1 MSNTTVR
8 WRTAAATGEQRLS
21 RKAQCALCN
30 RLIHE
35 KIDIG
40 GCWCGDCS
48 YCLIKLSNCPL
59 SSVGG
64 DGIRMRFRTDLI
76 LQDLKVASRSLWRTK
91 GLSVTVILTL
101 ALGIGA
107 NAAIFSLVRGVL
119 LRPLVNR
126 DEEHLLYIRQ
136 SAPGLELENARFSVP
151 EIQDLK
157 AGLKT
162 ISALGDFSEIGF
174 TMVGL
179 GEPREVRAGVV
190 GGSYFKV
197 MGLRPVLGRLLDEHD
212 DGPNAAGACVLTYRF
227 WSNSLKSDPTV
238 IGKTVRLGDRDAT
251 IVGVLEPSVPYP
263 ARTEII
269 ANVVTSPHHLSATMV
284 LGRVHRMTELFG
296 RLAPGATVEQANA
309 ELQTVY
315 ASMVKAHPEAYSPQA
330 KGQIHA
336 VLLRDQISSGAR
348 TVLLVMLAAS
358 LLIFIIACSNVANL
372 ILSRSV
378 RREGELAIRAALG
391 ASHGALR
398 RTLLAKSL
406 LLCGAGAVL
415 GVLSAGPMVAILS
428 GYASRFSVRALD
440 LKLDMSVLWVGAAL
454 AIVAAILLA
463 FVPRLPN
470 AESSSGMTLSSSSLR
485 ITGSTSRRLRM
496 FAVTQIAA
504 SFILLAGSSIL
515 IKTLLTLQNQQTGF
529 DMRRVLVLN
538 VPVVSY
544 GRTPEEIINFYR
556 EAIRRIEQLPGV
568 DRVALGTQAP
578 WRDNSFIFDF
588 QVAAEG
594 HIKSQREADPR
605 VGFRVIS
612 PGFFSS
618 LGVPLIAGR
627 DFNDEDKR
635 GGEPVVVISQ
645 SAAQRLFPGQD
656 PINRHIMWTD
666 PIMKFIYIST
676 APRRII
682 GVVADMDDTHLI
694 PEPEQT
700 IYHPFGQIPDVS
712 ADKDVSLFGGR
723 LFVHTRMDPHGLIT
737 PITQIIRKMA
747 IDQPVERAAT
757 LEEIRAEVLTP
768 DRLNTFV
775 FGGFAAVALTIAVVG
790 VAGVLAFSVSG
801 RIREFGIRLAVGA
814 QPRHLLLGVVG
825 EGALMATTGVLI
837 GAACG
842 YGITKLAVRY
852 FPDLQMPTAA
862 PLIAS
867 VGVLLAAA
875 IIASAFPAERAA
887 RVDVTEALR
896 SE

>member
-1 MSNTTVR
+1 M
-8 WRTAAATGEQRLS
+8 
-21 RKAQCALCN
+21 
-30 RLIHE
+30 
-35 KIDIG
+35 
-40 GCWCGDCS
+40 
-48 YCLIKLSNCPL
+48 
-59 SSVGG
+59 
-64 DGIRMRFRTDLI
+64 
-76 LQDLKVASRSLWRTK
+76 QDLKVASRSLWRSK
-91 GLSVTVILTL
+91 GLSITVILTL
-101 ALGIGA
+101 GLGIGA

-126 DEEHLLYIRQ
+126 DENRLIYIRQ
-136 SAPGLELENARFSVP
+136 SEPGLQLANSMFSVP

-162 ISALGDFSEIGF
+162 ISAIGDFSQIGF

-190 GGSYFKV
+190 GGSYFRV

-227 WSNSLKSDPTV
+227 WSTSLKSDPTV
-238 IGKTVRLGDRDAT
+238 IGKTVRLGDRNAT
-251 IVGVLEPSVPYP
+251 IIGVLEPSVPYP
-263 ARTEII
+263 AQTEII

-284 LGRVHRMTELFG
+284 TGRVHRMTELFG
-296 RLAPGATVEQANA
+296 RLAPGATLEQANS

-315 ASMVKAHPEAYSPQA
+315 ASIVKAHPEAYAPEA
-330 KGQIHA
+330 RGTIHA
-336 VLLRDQISSGAR
+336 VLLRDQISSGAK
-348 TVLLVMLAAS
+348 TVLWVLLAAS

-391 ASHGALR
+391 ASHAALR
-398 RTLLAKSL
+398 RTLLAESL

-415 GVLSAGPMVAILS
+415 GVVSAGPMVAVLS

-440 LKLDMSVLWVGAAL
+440 LKVDSSVLWVGAGL
-454 AIVAAILLA
+454 AMVAAILLA
-463 FVPRLPN
+463 YVPRLPS

-656 PINRHIMWTD
+656 PINHHIMWTD

-676 APRRII
+676 APRRVV
-682 GVVADMDDTHLI
+682 GVVADMDDTHLV
-694 PEPEQT
+694 PEAQQT

-737 PITQIIRKMA
+737 PITEIIRKMA
-747 IDQPVERAAT
+747 VDQPVERAAT

-768 DRLNTFV
+768 ERLNSFV

-801 RIREFGIRLAVGA
+801 RTREFGIRLAVGA
-814 QPRHLLLGVVG
+814 QPRNLLLGVVAEG
-825 EGALMATTGVLI
+825 VVMAMMGIFTGALI
-837 GAACG
+837 G
-842 YGITKLAVRY
+842 YGLTKLAMRL
-852 FPDLQMPTAA
+852 FPALETPSTA
-862 PLIAS
+862 PIVVS
-867 VGVLLAAA
+867 ILLLMAATV
-875 IIASAFPAERAA
+875 IGSMFPAERAA